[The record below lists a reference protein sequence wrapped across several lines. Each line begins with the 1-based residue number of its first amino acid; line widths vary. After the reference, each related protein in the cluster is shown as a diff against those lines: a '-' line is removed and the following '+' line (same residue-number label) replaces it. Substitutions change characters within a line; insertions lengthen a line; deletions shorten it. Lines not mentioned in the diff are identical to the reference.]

1 MRGWEDFFQDIMEG
15 NFVIKSISD
24 NEEVKTELPSEFEA
38 GVRNSVIKSIVDL
51 ESGRKATEEE
61 EWALTIMIQQE

>member
-61 EWALTIMIQQE
+61 EWALAIMIQQE